1 VYSLQLTLAPGRGA
15 VRVLQ
20 ARLLG
25 LYALL
30 RGGARRVLAVLHRET
45 GAWRGCWHPKAWPS
59 ACTAHQVCSSCRRV
73 QGVNKTKVGAEA
85 ETWAQRLGIVNSP
98 EREKLMQ
105 ARDEARERRRRAR
118 EPGD

>member
-1 VYSLQLTLAPGRGA
+1 
-15 VRVLQ
+15 
-20 ARLLG
+20 
-25 LYALL
+25 
-30 RGGARRVLAVLHRET
+30 
-45 GAWRGCWHPKAWPS
+45 
-59 ACTAHQVCSSCRRV
+59 V